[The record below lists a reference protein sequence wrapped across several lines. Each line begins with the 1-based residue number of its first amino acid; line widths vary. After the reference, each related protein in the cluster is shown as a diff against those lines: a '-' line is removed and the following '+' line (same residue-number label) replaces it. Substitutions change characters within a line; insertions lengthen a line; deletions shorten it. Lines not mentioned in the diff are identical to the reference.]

1 MAPCRSKPSLSNSLP
16 GEVGPGVPRSRPLTR
31 MLGLLALAAGLLSGC
46 ASPVGEPSPTD
57 ARTGA
62 YGSSGPSGPTAA
74 PSASSVP
81 AAPPAAAVVLSW
93 SPVDGATGLLY
104 ARDAATKGQVL
115 HWLRLDLQDPTLALR
130 LTPPRDRG
138 RPLDQFEG
146 ATQALAA
153 VNASFFTSRFEP
165 RGWTLSAGEAWTSIL
180 AADDSPW
187 LHCDTRQ
194 HCDMQLTPPVP
205 APPPGGLAVAGTP
218 WLIRD
223 GSPRQASDDNSCNFC
238 KVRHPRTAIGLDAS
252 RRFLTVVVVEGR
264 QPGAVGMTLAELA
277 QHLRSQGV
285 AQALNLDGGGST
297 ALLLQGRL
305 VTGRPFNEPG
315 LRPLANA
322 LMVSRAAGAAAP
334 RHGKDGSASG
344 ADLSSRTERPPS
356 SASASTSASEPSARG
371 SVPPRPLLLNLQMSA
386 STPPQP

>member
-1 MAPCRSKPSLSNSLP
+1 M
-16 GEVGPGVPRSRPLTR
+16 
-31 MLGLLALAAGLLSGC
+31 
-46 ASPVGEPSPTD
+46 
-57 ARTGA
+57 
-62 YGSSGPSGPTAA
+62 
-74 PSASSVP
+74 
-81 AAPPAAAVVLSW
+81 
-93 SPVDGATGLLY
+93 DGATGLLY
-104 ARDAATKGQVL
+104 ARDVATQGQVL
-115 HWLRLDLQDPTLALR
+115 HWLRLDLQDTTLALR

-138 RPLDQFEG
+138 RRLDQFEG

-194 HCDMQLTPPVP
+194 HCDMQLTAPVP

-223 GSPRQASDDNSCNFC
+223 GSPRQTSDDDSCNFC
-238 KVRHPRTAIGLDAS
+238 KVRHPRTAIGLDKS

-264 QPGAVGMTLAELA
+264 QPGAIGMTLAELA

-285 AQALNLDGGGST
+285 VQALNLDGGGST

-322 LMVSRAAGAAAP
+322 LLVTRVAGAAAP
-334 RHGKDGSASG
+334 QRGKESSALGEETSLRG
-344 ADLSSRTERPPS
+344 GLAPS
-356 SASASTSASEPSARG
+356 STAAVDPAPEPKRS
-371 SVPPRPLLLNLQMSA
+371 Q
-386 STPPQP
+386 